1 VEFSVVDSF
10 GHALSRKTYSYDTV
24 PIVLRLETI
33 SRDKSS
39 ARPGHL
45 TASRLSSSLSLVAA
59 TRPRRPL
66 FCSPSTRAL
75 CVVFGRRLAMP
86 NAACQLPAPMRTPG
100 LVSTHDAFSRGC
112 YVATRRLKRYQD
124 RSRRVAR
131 RASHGWTPQT
141 ASNGL
146 GHVGEGVPQGSARQR
161 YALVLVYVLARAPL
175 YSSKRIPTPL
185 PTFLF
190 VLRATRALVLERSL
204 FRASRYIYL

>member
-1 VEFSVVDSF
+1 VKFSVVDSF

-39 ARPGHL
+39 ARPDHL

-59 TRPRRPL
+59 TRPRRLL

-75 CVVFGRRLAMP
+75 CVVFGRRPATP

-131 RASHGWTPQT
+131 RASRVARLDT
-141 ASNGL
+141 SNGL
-146 GHVGEGVPQGSARQR
+146 ERPRTHWRRSSSRVCTTTVRARSR
-161 YALVLVYVLARAPL
+161 IRTRSCSLVQ
-175 YSSKRIPTPL
+175 
-185 PTFLF
+185 
-190 VLRATRALVLERSL
+190 
-204 FRASRYIYL
+204 